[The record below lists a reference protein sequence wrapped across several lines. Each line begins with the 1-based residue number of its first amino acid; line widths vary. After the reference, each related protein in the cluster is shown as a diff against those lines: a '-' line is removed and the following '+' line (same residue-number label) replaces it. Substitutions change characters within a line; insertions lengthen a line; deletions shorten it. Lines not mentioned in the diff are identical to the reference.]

1 MPWSRPSTTRSS
13 RTDVATDGPLLI
25 CYDGSDAAKAAL
37 DEAARLFSGQAAVVA
52 CYWQPLVARPGRFGN
67 VLGEVVEDAGDINRR
82 EKELAAA
89 IADEGVALARDA
101 GLDAEGRSVEIDG
114 PIEEAILAH
123 ADELDAGAIVI
134 GARSRS
140 SLRSLLI
147 GNVANEVVQR
157 ATRPVFMTP
166 SPQLALR
173 RGDELARDD
182 DGAGAV

>member
-1 MPWSRPSTTRSS
+1 VPWSRPSTTRSS

-67 VLGEVVEDAGDINRR
+67 VL
-82 EKELAAA
+82 
-89 IADEGVALARDA
+89 GVALARDA